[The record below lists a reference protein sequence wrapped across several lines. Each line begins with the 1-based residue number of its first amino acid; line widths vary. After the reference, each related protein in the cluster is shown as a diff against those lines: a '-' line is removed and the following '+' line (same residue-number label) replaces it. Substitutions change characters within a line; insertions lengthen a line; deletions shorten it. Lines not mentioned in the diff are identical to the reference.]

1 MLVVARCVRELNE
14 RGFSPPFHPTVRVH
28 QLTGL
33 ELWSIS
39 FADGRRAVFGV
50 AAPVIDGQVQVHRR
64 PRRLRAVVPHAIE
77 ARHRNRA
84 R

>member
-50 AAPVIDGQVQVHRR
+50 AAPVIEGQVHIVWEFIGDHDAYE
-64 PRRLRAVVPHAIE
+64 RLCRT
-77 ARHRNRA
+77 R
-84 R
+84 